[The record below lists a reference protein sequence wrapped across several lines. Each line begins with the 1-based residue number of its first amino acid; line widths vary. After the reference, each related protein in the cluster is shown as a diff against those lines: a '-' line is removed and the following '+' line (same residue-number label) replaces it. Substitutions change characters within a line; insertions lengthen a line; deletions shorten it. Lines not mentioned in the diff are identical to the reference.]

1 MAADSLGR
9 SNCSANKD
17 GRRETNV
24 LFSFFCAPAA
34 FRNAGVNKTQPDME
48 SLEQKAVETM
58 PRNLLAPSLFLLRY
72 LGPAG
77 LGPERSIQ
85 FTRACVFWGLKRAT
99 PPPLLCFALLPFL
112 PFLPFVGL
120 LAPSLVIA
128 ARSSRAKRTM
138 HFLQQSLMPGG
149 MISGLRGQ
157 KSWHGPLFLHRVFP
171 FFQTSHCIK
180 KCNFKGLI
188 AECGRLR
195 GSECQKPF
203 LPE

>member
-1 MAADSLGR
+1 
-9 SNCSANKD
+9 
-17 GRRETNV
+17 
-24 LFSFFCAPAA
+24 
-34 FRNAGVNKTQPDME
+34 ME

-138 HFLQQSLMPGG
+138 HFLQKKFNARRNDFRA
-149 MISGLRGQ
+149 SGSEELAWPPFSPSG
-157 KSWHGPLFLHRVFP
+157 FP
-171 FFQTSHCIK
+171 FSFLLQTSHCIK